1 MEQMHNVLLHPI
13 LRELHVV
20 QGLSQQI
27 LLSSLFSLGWPR
39 LQRAYHAQH
48 REVCSY
54 LSVIIME
61 YC

>member
-1 MEQMHNVLLHPI
+1 MHNVLLHPI
-13 LRELHVV
+13 LGELHVG
-20 QGLSQQI
+20 QGLSQQT

-39 LQRAYHAQH
+39 LQRAQHVQH

-54 LSVIIME
+54 LSVIIMK